1 MKKFLFTLAA
11 LMMVGSVFAEDYL
24 YMNDTYLTEDQYGT
38 NNIKWDVKAHFDT
51 YVQAVQLTVTPPEG
65 LTVRTYRP
73 GTDLTINTYDDLGDP
88 APTTADLNFLPDYIN
103 NLIIANMK
111 GAYDQSGNFMGPAH
125 WAPGDYDQFIQII
138 FIIAEDFKGGN
149 VEFQTEPSSDGYL
162 GEGEACPAGQVNKH
176 SFYMGPEQET
186 PQTAAPTITWTAE
199 NGVLTV
205 TATGNGSVKLYIDGV
220 SVPNPYVENFDIYE
234 GVNYVATATAQVEG
248 ELISETT
255 TENINVPAEEVP
267 VTPLVAPTIAG
278 VTNPDGSLTV
288 TVTSNNDDA
297 VLYVNGAQQ
306 TSPYTYTVNPTYTA
320 QNVNVE
326 AYVMRGDEKGPVAE
340 DSFVVDALDKKPV
353 DDPIINVTFDDD
365 NYYVTVTWPA
375 ETDGEQHYI
384 GEASYPRGP
393 QDYEVTVKAW
403 VGEGTEWLASNE
415 VTKTF
420 TVLNNYK
427 VYETPAPTVTAV
439 EDDENMVITAT
450 GQGNVVL
457 YVTTYD
463 AETGAPTTTT
473 YEGVGSAQ
481 ATIARGDADV
491 TVGYYATATYIDT
504 DQEYDEVEPGISQAE
519 TATVHAKPVTPIT
532 EVGAPVITTFTE
544 DGITGMG
551 ATITPTTPGSVV
563 YYNLYVQDGVD
574 ENNQPIWVLVEE
586 NVLYEEP
593 IWKTEVNQTYR
604 VVAWATYGD
613 LISAQTAIEFTVS
626 YPTGIDEMMGGKTVA
641 GVRYFNMAGQEMQEA
656 NGMTIVVT
664 TYTDGTQT
672 ATKVMK

>member
-38 NNIKWDVKAHFDT
+38 NNIRWDVKAHFDT

-65 LTVRTYRP
+65 LTVRTYRA
-73 GTDLTINTYDDLGDP
+73 GTDMTINTYDDLGDP
-88 APTTADLNFLPDYIN
+88 VTTTADLNFLPDYIN

-138 FIIAEDFKGGN
+138 FIIAEDFKGGD
-149 VEFQTEPSSDGYL
+149 VEFQTEPSSDGWL
-162 GEGEACPAGQVNKH
+162 GGNACPAGQVNKH

-186 PQTAAPTITWTAE
+186 PEQTPAPTITWTAE

-205 TATGNGSVKLYIDGV
+205 TATGNGDVKLYIDGV
-220 SVPNPYVENFDIYE
+220 GVPNPYTENYDIYE
-234 GVNYVATATAQVEG
+234 GVNYVATATAQAQG
-248 ELISETT
+248 ELISEIT
-255 TENINVPAEEVP
+255 TENINVPAEQAP
-267 VTPLVAPTIAG
+267 AALVAPTIAG
-278 VTNPDGSLTV
+278 VTNADGSLTV

-297 VLYVNGAQQ
+297 VLYVNGEQQ
-306 TSPYTYTVNPTYTA
+306 TSPYSYTVNPTYTA

-340 DSFVVDALDKKPV
+340 ESFVVEALDKKPV
-353 DDPIINVTFDDD
+353 DDPIITVTSDDD
-365 NYYVTVTWPA
+365 NYYVNVTWPA
-375 ETDGEQHYI
+375 ETDGEQHYT
-384 GEASYPRGP
+384 GQTSYPRGP
-393 QDYEVTVKAW
+393 QDYEVTVTAW

-415 VTKTF
+415 VTETF

-427 VYETPAPTVTAV
+427 VYETPAPTINAAQ
-439 EDDENMVITAT
+439 DANNMVFTAD
-450 GQGNVVL
+450 GQGTVTL

-463 AETGAPTTTT
+463 PETGVPTTQN
-473 YEGVGSAQ
+473 VVAQ
-481 ATIARGDADV
+481 DHAEIVIPRGDVDV
-491 TVGYYATATYIDT
+491 DYSFYATALYNDV
-504 DQEYDEVEPGISQAE
+504 DGEYDEVVAGIAQAQTGVIE
-519 TATVHAKPVTPIT
+519 AKEVTPIT

-563 YYNLYVQDGVD
+563 YYNLYEQDGVD
-574 ENNQPIWVLVEE
+574 ADGNPIWVLVEE

-613 LISAQTAIEFTVS
+613 LVSAQTAIEFTVS